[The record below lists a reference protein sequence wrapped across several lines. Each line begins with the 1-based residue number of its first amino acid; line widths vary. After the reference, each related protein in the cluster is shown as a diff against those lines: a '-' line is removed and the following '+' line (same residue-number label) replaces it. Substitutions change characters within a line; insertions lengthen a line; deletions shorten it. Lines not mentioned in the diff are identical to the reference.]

1 MSLFLKKKII
11 YSIITLVVILLFM
24 DIMVPKVINIL
35 VTSKLVINIM
45 DMVNLIMLLLELASL
60 EQLVII

>member
-45 DMVNLIMLLLELASL
+45 DMVNLIMLLLELVNL